1 VEDFTRNL
9 EFSDANNKTSR
20 EFGFESNSLRRS
32 LLKGKQSVS
41 SQDSIGTSK
50 QPEELE
56 ITSNN
61 PSNTALIAVNPGTYL

>member
-20 EFGFESNSLRRS
+20 EFGFESNSFRRS

-50 QPEELE
+50 QPEEQE
-56 ITSNN
+56 IMSNI
-61 PSNTALIAVNPGTYL
+61 PSNTARIEINPVTYL